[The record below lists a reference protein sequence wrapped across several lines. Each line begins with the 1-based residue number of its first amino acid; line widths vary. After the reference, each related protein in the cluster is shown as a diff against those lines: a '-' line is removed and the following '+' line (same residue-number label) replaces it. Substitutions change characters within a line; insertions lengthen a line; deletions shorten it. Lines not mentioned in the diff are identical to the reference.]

1 MTELEVAVHTTIS
14 EEQICSAVREILE
27 ILPNTG

>member
-14 EEQICSAVREILE
+14 EEQICSVLREILE